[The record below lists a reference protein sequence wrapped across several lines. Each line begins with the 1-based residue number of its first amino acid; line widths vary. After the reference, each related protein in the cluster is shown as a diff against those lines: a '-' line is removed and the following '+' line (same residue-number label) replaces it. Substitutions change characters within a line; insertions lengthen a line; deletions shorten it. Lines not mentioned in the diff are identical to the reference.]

1 MDTLTIKDI
10 QELLAVGGTSAKVS
24 IYLPT
29 FRSGK
34 EVEQNAIRFRNLLK
48 QAESR
53 LRDSGEPTSRVD
65 SLLQTAREMAADSM
79 GWKYQSD
86 GLAVFISADG
96 TRTYR
101 VPEHFRELVTVSD
114 RFHLKPLLPLVTSD
128 GLFYVLAL
136 SKNHVRLLQGSRHS
150 ISEVP
155 LPNSPGS
162 LAEALQFDDPEK
174 QVQFHTGT
182 AQRGGRRDAVFFGAG
197 DNDPDV
203 KDELRRYCLQID
215 RGLKSAIHDSSA
227 PLVLAGVEYIHP
239 IFRDA
244 VSHQNVLAEGLTGNA
259 DDLSAQELHSQAW
272 NLVRPQFI
280 RARERDV
287 ERFRELDGSGNDRA
301 GTDLKQIV
309 PAARSGR
316 VEVLFVPLGVQ
327 LWGQVKEDDGTIT
340 LHKDHKPGDFDLL
353 DYAATHT
360 LATRG
365 SVYAVD
371 PQGVP
376 NGKHAAAIYRY

>member
-1 MDTLTIKDI
+1 MDTLTITEI
-10 QELLAVGGTSAKVS
+10 QELLAAGGTSAKVS

-48 QAESR
+48 EAETR
-53 LRDSGEPTSRVD
+53 LRESGEPTASID
-65 SLLQTAREMAADSM
+65 SLLKPAREMAADSM
-79 GWKYQSD
+79 RWKYQSD
-86 GLAVFISADG
+86 GLAVFITRDG
-96 TRTYR
+96 MRAFR

-128 GLFYVLAL
+128 GLFYILAL

-162 LAEALQFDDPEK
+162 LAEALKFDDPEK

-203 KDELRRYCLQID
+203 KDELRRFCLQID
-215 RGLKSAIHDSSA
+215 KGLKAAIHDPNA

-244 VSHQNVLAEGLTGNA
+244 VSHPNILEEGLTGNP
-259 DDLSAQELHSQAW
+259 DDLSAQDLHSQAW
-272 NLVRPQFI
+272 NLVRPHFTRI
-280 RARERDV
+280 RERDV
-287 ERFRELDGSGNDRA
+287 ERFRELEGTGNGRA
-301 GTDLKQIV
+301 GTDLKEIV
-309 PAARSGR
+309 PAARGGR

-327 LWGQVKEDDGTIT
+327 LWGQVNENDGTIT

-371 PQGVP
+371 PQSVP